1 MIYVVHRHNDKH
13 EVYPNNV
20 DPVRFRGFAFS
31 FVFVEG
37 EISDEVRKVLEVCTA
52 DNSGLEER
60 NEEEAEFSVFFGGKS
75 QTYRAWIPAR
85 SASMATFR
93 GILDG
98 IKNPILKRK

>member
-1 MIYVVHRHNDKH
+1 MIYVVNRHNGKSDIF
-13 EVYPNNV
+13 PNNV
-20 DPVRFRGFAFS
+20 DPIRLRGLALS
-31 FVFVEG
+31 FVFVDG
-37 EISDEVRKVLEVCTA
+37 EISDEVRRTLEICTV

-85 SASMATFR
+85 YTQTFR

-98 IKNPILKRK
+98 IKNPLLKRR